1 MSNFRTFHA
10 ARREPARP
18 LMPVVDPAGWQPG
31 SLRDVGTWS
40 YRFTARDVDELLAA
54 VAAVRATG
62 IAPEQV
68 DRAYFPLPGLA
79 AVMHDVR
86 RELMD
91 GRGIVMLQGF
101 PTTRLDRLGQ
111 VLGYLGLGSYLG
123 APVSQNREG
132 HTLGH
137 V

>member
-10 ARREPARP
+10 ARREPAAP
-18 LMPVVDPAGWQPG
+18 MMPVIDPAGWEPM

-40 YRFTARDVDELLAA
+40 YRFNPSDVAELLAA
-54 VAAVRATG
+54 TAAVRAAG
-62 IAPEQV
+62 IAPDRI
-68 DRAYFPLPGLA
+68 DRACFPLPGLG

-111 VLGYLGLGSYLG
+111 VIGYLGGERK
-123 APVSQNREG
+123 AA
-132 HTLGH
+132 
-137 V
+137 